1 MLTLVVRIS
10 TLLGRHHI
18 LYKRHLE
25 TTAMPKTSK
34 ARAVGLPA
42 RPVSFDPTETKWL
55 CSIRYGGCAT
65 KQSATPNVSPRLF
78 LPQASLAQA
87 LQMQLVHPFVAK
99 TVLAEE
105 SE

>member
-1 MLTLVVRIS
+1 
-10 TLLGRHHI
+10 
-18 LYKRHLE
+18 
-25 TTAMPKTSK
+25 MP
-34 ARAVGLPA
+34 LH
-42 RPVSFDPTETKWL
+42 DPTETKRL